1 MRRKKGD
8 ASLGKRGGVGEWE
21 KKKGGNSVLSA
32 NGGSCLCL
40 AAYSLSFWCRKGYS
54 GTGGNK
60 RGGRSMYEK
69 KATSVVFICFTE
81 EKRT

>member
-1 MRRKKGD
+1 MGE
-8 ASLGKRGGVGEWE
+8 RGEL
-21 KKKGGNSVLSA
+21 SVLSPD
-32 NGGSCLCL
+32 
-40 AAYSLSFWCRKGYS
+40 YSLSFWCRKGYS

>member
-1 MRRKKGD
+1 MGE
-8 ASLGKRGGVGEWE
+8 RGEL
-21 KKKGGNSVLSA
+21 SVLSPD
-32 NGGSCLCL
+32 
-40 AAYSLSFWCRKGYS
+40 YSLSFWCRKGYS

-81 EKRT
+81 EKRTRGLRRAVGSFQEEGFSIFSSLRTR